1 MSEKRAIDLLTQTFD
16 LNQRRKY
23 TINKPDGSPLI
34 DLYFKPITRANRI
47 KVQKLADPTD
57 ALKQSTMML
66 IEMAEKEN
74 GQKAFV
80 LGDIAQLQSFIP
92 ENILNE
98 IELFLFGI
106 ENETSLEEAKK

>member
-1 MSEKRAIDLLTQTFD
+1 MAEKRAIDLLTETFD

-23 TINKPDGSPLI
+23 TLNKPDGSPLI

-47 KVQKLADPTD
+47 KVQQLADPKD

-80 LGDIAQLQSFIP
+80 LGDLAQLQAFIP
-92 ENILNE
+92 ENVLNE
-98 IELFLFGI
+98 LELFMFGI
-106 ENETSLEEAKK
+106 EDETTLEEAKK